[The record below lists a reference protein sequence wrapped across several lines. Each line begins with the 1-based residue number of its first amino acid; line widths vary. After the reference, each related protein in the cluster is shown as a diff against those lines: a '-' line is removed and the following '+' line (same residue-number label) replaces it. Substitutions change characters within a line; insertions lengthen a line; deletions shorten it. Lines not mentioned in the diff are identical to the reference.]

1 MSETKD
7 KNLLKLESA
16 LERLLSG
23 KSLNVQP
30 KKDGKISMNMV
41 ALEAGVGSGT
51 PYYKKYEAFISK
63 ARKRIETYNKN
74 PTPISSTDDEIERKT
89 TGFEKLQKDLA
100 KAESNWKRY
109 KADSEQAEAE
119 LSLLRNKIGTYQ
131 HTIYTMNQDYQRL
144 IELFTEATG
153 LSPDQYIESLKERTI
168 PRTIK

>member
-23 KSLNVQP
+23 KSLNVSP

-51 PYYKKYEAFISK
+51 PYYKKYETFISK
-63 ARKRIETYNKN
+63 AKKKIKTYNKN
-74 PTPISSTDDEIERKT
+74 PIPISSIDGEIERKK
-89 TGFEKLQKDLA
+89 TGVEKLEADLA
-100 KAESNWKRY
+100 KAERDSAKY
-109 KADSEQAEAE
+109 KADSEQDAAE
-119 LSLLRNKIGTYQ
+119 LTLLRNKIGTYQ

-144 IELFTEATG
+144 IDLFTEATDM
-153 LSPDQYIESLKERTI
+153 SPDQYIESLKERTI
-168 PRTIK
+168 PKSIK